1 MNVPKDGSP
10 VPIGVRSYK
19 DHWLTKRTTLITP
32 TAMPVMMEKSGSAG
46 ILSRGTR
53 MKSINN
59 GSNNGSQHPRHSE
72 EESSDEE
79 RSHGTMSAVSIEW
92 KKRDQHSLHD
102 SMIRVGSDYQAV
114 VPECHP
120 DSAARFSEKDTKGML
135 VWSPNHNISDAK
147 LDEYI
152 AMAKEKHGYN
162 IEQALGMLLWHKHDV
177 DKSLA
182 DLANFTPFPD
192 EWTVE
197 DKVLFEQA
205 FSFHGKSFQ
214 RIQQMLPD
222 KLISSLVKYY
232 YSWKKTRTRTSVMDR
247 QARKLV
253 HKKERE
259 DSNDEAE
266 EVTVQI
272 ADDSDY
278 EPDVKRERSGEQK
291 PTSGKSVTVK
301 RESQSIQY
309 RHHPPRSKRRPPKDM
324 YLSQDE
330 VAGVSANPNAATI
343 SLRQLESQLISIKRQ
358 VQTIKQINSS
368 LKQTLDGGIDKLRP
382 PESNLKLNSR
392 WTTEEQL
399 LAVQGIRKYGR
410 NFQAI
415 AEVIG
420 NKTLAQVKT
429 FFISYRRRFNLEEI
443 LQEWEAEQEVQGNAG
458 SLSGLDDGGAC
469 NPSLASSEEEE
480 EEEAEVQV
488 TPVLAAPAPPAP
500 TPAATPV
507 TPTTLS
513 QPPPLLRPSLPAAP
527 ALHRQPPPLQQG
539 RFLLSRPPLN
549 QPPPP
554 LIRPAVALPPG
565 ARPNPRPI
573 LSSVSSQPLPS
584 LIGIQL
590 ESPSSSAH

>member
-1 MNVPKDGSP
+1 MNIAKDGCP
-10 VPIGVRSYK
+10 VPFGSRS
-19 DHWLTKRTTLITP
+19 DTERWLTKRSPL
-32 TAMPVMMEKSGSAG
+32 AVMPVMMEKPGSAG
-46 ILSRGTR
+46 ILSRGAR
-53 MKSINN
+53 MK
-59 GSNNGSQHPRHSE
+59 GLNNGSQQLRESEE

-79 RSHGTMSAVSIEW
+79 QPHAAMSVLSIEW
-92 KKRDQHSLHD
+92 KKREQHGLHD

-120 DSAARFSEKDTKGML
+120 DSATRFIEKDAKGML

-278 EPDVKRERSGEQK
+278 EPDIKRERPGEQK
-291 PTSGKSVTVK
+291 QTNGKSMAVK
-301 RESQSIQY
+301 RESQSVQY
-309 RHHPPRSKRRPPKDM
+309 RHHPPRAKRRPPKDM

-343 SLRQLESQLISIKRQ
+343 ALRQLDSQLISIKRQ
-358 VQTIKQINSS
+358 VQSIKQINSS
-368 LKQTLDGGIDKLRP
+368 LKQSLDGGIDKLRP
-382 PESNLKLNSR
+382 PEVTPKLNSR

-410 NFQAI
+410 NFQAV
-415 AEVIG
+415 ADVVG
-420 NKTLAQVKT
+420 NKTLAQVKS

-443 LQEWEAEQEVQGNAG
+443 VQEWEAEQGGTGTISPLDEG
-458 SLSGLDDGGAC
+458 SGS
-469 NPSLASSEEEE
+469 NPSLGNSEEEAD
-480 EEEAEVQV
+480 EEAEVQT
-488 TPVLAAPAPPAP
+488 TPVPAAPAPAP
-500 TPAATPV
+500 GPS
-507 TPTTLS
+507 LS

-527 ALHRQPPPLQQG
+527 PALHRQPPPLQQG
-539 RFLLSRPPLN
+539 RFLPSRPVPN

-554 LIRPAVALPPG
+554 LIRPAVPPRHG
-565 ARPNPRPI
+565 PRPPI
-573 LSSVSSQPLPS
+573 SPQHLPS
-584 LIGIQL
+584 LVGVGL
-590 ESPSSSAH
+590 DTPPSSAH

>member
-1 MNVPKDGSP
+1 
-10 VPIGVRSYK
+10 
-19 DHWLTKRTTLITP
+19 
-32 TAMPVMMEKSGSAG
+32 
-46 ILSRGTR
+46 
-53 MKSINN
+53 
-59 GSNNGSQHPRHSE
+59 
-72 EESSDEE
+72 
-79 RSHGTMSAVSIEW
+79 
-92 KKRDQHSLHD
+92 
-102 SMIRVGSDYQAV
+102 MIRVGSDYQAV

-120 DSAARFSEKDTKGML
+120 ECLGEVARRQNCKESSRNSSSVSERDSAVRFSEKDTKGML

-259 DSNDEAE
+259 DSNDETE

-278 EPDVKRERSGEQK
+278 EPDVKRERPGEQK
-291 PTSGKSVTVK
+291 PTNGKSMAVK
-301 RESQSIQY
+301 RESQSVQY

-324 YLSQDE
+324 YLSQEE
-330 VAGVSANPNAATI
+330 VAGVSANPNAASI
-343 SLRQLESQLISIKRQ
+343 SLRQLDSQLISIKRQ
-358 VQTIKQINSS
+358 VQTVKQINSS

-382 PESNLKLNSR
+382 PESNPKLNSR

-399 LAVQGIRKYGR
+399 LAVQGPSDVCLRCP
-410 NFQAI
+410 
-415 AEVIG
+415 
-420 NKTLAQVKT
+420 
-429 FFISYRRRFNLEEI
+429 
-443 LQEWEAEQEVQGNAG
+443 G
-458 SLSGLDDGGAC
+458 SARD
-469 NPSLASSEEEE
+469 PSDPGDPLPA
-480 EEEAEVQV
+480 
-488 TPVLAAPAPPAP
+488 AAPAPADASGSPGSP
-500 TPAATPV
+500 
-507 TPTTLS
+507 
-513 QPPPLLRPSLPAAP
+513 PAAP
-527 ALHRQPPPLQQG
+527 ATAARPLPPVPASTQPAAPSADPASGGGPL
-539 RFLLSRPPLN
+539 RTPA
-549 QPPPP
+549 QPAAHPAVGQPAA
-554 LIRPAVALPPG
+554 PAVAHWDP
-565 ARPNPRPI
+565 A
-573 LSSVSSQPLPS
+573 
-584 LIGIQL
+584 
-590 ESPSSSAH
+590 

>member
-1 MNVPKDGSP
+1 
-10 VPIGVRSYK
+10 
-19 DHWLTKRTTLITP
+19 
-32 TAMPVMMEKSGSAG
+32 MPVMMEKSGSTG
-46 ILSRGTR
+46 ILSRGAR

-79 RSHGTMSAVSIEW
+79 RSHGTMSVVSIEW

-102 SMIRVGSDYQAV
+102 SMIRVGSDYQAI

-120 DSAARFSEKDTKGML
+120 DSSARFSEKDTKGML

-291 PTSGKSVTVK
+291 PTNGKSMSVK

-343 SLRQLESQLISIKRQ
+343 SLRQLDSQLISIKRQ

-382 PESNLKLNSR
+382 PETNPKLNSR

-399 LAVQGIRKYGR
+399 LAVQGPSDACVCCSGSAHSNPSCHPSHPR
-410 NFQAI
+410 NPLPASASAQADS
-415 AEVIG
+415 ASG
-420 NKTLAQVKT
+420 PCPPPPAP
-429 FFISYRRRFNLEEI
+429 SP
-443 LQEWEAEQEVQGNAG
+443 AAG
-458 SLSGLDDGGAC
+458 SLPPVPASTQPATSPANPARSGTAPGGSPESPAH
-469 NPSLASSEEEE
+469 PAIG
-480 EEEAEVQV
+480 Q
-488 TPVLAAPAPPAP
+488 LAASPHTHRDPA
-500 TPAATPV
+500 
-507 TPTTLS
+507 
-513 QPPPLLRPSLPAAP
+513 
-527 ALHRQPPPLQQG
+527 
-539 RFLLSRPPLN
+539 
-549 QPPPP
+549 
-554 LIRPAVALPPG
+554 
-565 ARPNPRPI
+565 
-573 LSSVSSQPLPS
+573 
-584 LIGIQL
+584 
-590 ESPSSSAH
+590 

>member
-10 VPIGVRSYK
+10 VPIGARSHK
-19 DHWLTKRTTLITP
+19 DHWLTKRTTLAAP
-32 TAMPVMMEKSGSAG
+32 TAMPVMMEKSSSTG

-59 GSNNGSQHPRHSE
+59 GSNNGSQHLRHSE

-79 RSHGTMSAVSIEW
+79 RSHGTMSVVSIEW

-162 IEQALGMLLWHKHDV
+162 IEQ
-177 DKSLA
+177 SLA

-291 PTSGKSVTVK
+291 PTNGKSMSVK

-343 SLRQLESQLISIKRQ
+343 SLRQLDSQLISIKRQ

-368 LKQTLDGGIDKLRP
+368 LKQSLDGGIDKLRP

-443 LQEWEAEQEVQGNAG
+443 LQEWEAEQEVQGNTG
-458 SLSGLDDGGAC
+458 SLSGLDDGSAS
-469 NPSLASSEEEE
+469 NPSLASSEEEA

-488 TPVLAAPAPPAP
+488 TPVSAAPAPPTP

-507 TPTTLS
+507 TPATLS

-539 RFLLSRPPLN
+539 RFLQSRPSLN
-549 QPPPP
+549 QPPP
-554 LIRPAVALPPG
+554 LIRPAVAPPPG
-565 ARPNPRPI
+565 ARQNPRPI
-573 LSSVSSQPLPS
+573 LPSVSSQHLPT

-590 ESPSSSAH
+590 DSPSSSLH

>member
-1 MNVPKDGSP
+1 
-10 VPIGVRSYK
+10 
-19 DHWLTKRTTLITP
+19 
-32 TAMPVMMEKSGSAG
+32 MPVMMEKSGSTG
-46 ILSRGTR
+46 ILSRGAR

-79 RSHGTMSAVSIEW
+79 RSHGTMSVVSIEW

-102 SMIRVGSDYQAV
+102 SMIRVGSDYQAI

-120 DSAARFSEKDTKGML
+120 DSSARFSEKDTKGML

-291 PTSGKSVTVK
+291 PTNGKSMSVK

-343 SLRQLESQLISIKRQ
+343 SLRQLDSQLISIKRQ

-382 PESNLKLNSR
+382 PETNPKLNSR

-443 LQEWEAEQEVQGNAG
+443 LQEWEAEQEVQGNVG
-458 SLSGLDDGGAC
+458 TLSGLDDGSGS
-469 NPSLASSEEEE
+469 NQSLASSEEEA

-488 TPVLAAPAPPAP
+488 TPVSAAPALPTP
-500 TPAATPV
+500 TPAATPA
-507 TPTTLS
+507 TPATLS
-513 QPPPLLRPSLPAAP
+513 QPPPLLRPTLPAAP

-539 RFLLSRPPLN
+539 RFLQSRPPLN

-565 ARPNPRPI
+565 ARQNPRPI
-573 LSSVSSQPLPS
+573 LPSVSSQHLPT

>member
-1 MNVPKDGSP
+1 
-10 VPIGVRSYK
+10 
-19 DHWLTKRTTLITP
+19 
-32 TAMPVMMEKSGSAG
+32 MPVMMEKSGPTG

-79 RSHGTMSAVSIEW
+79 RSHGTMSVVSIEW

-120 DSAARFSEKDTKGML
+120 DSSARFSEKDTKGML
-135 VWSPNHNISDAK
+135 VWSPNHSISDAK

-222 KLISSLVKYY
+222 KLISTLVKYY

-247 QARKLV
+247 QARKLI

-259 DSNDEAE
+259 DSNDETE

-278 EPDVKRERSGEQK
+278 EPDVKRERPGEPK
-291 PTSGKSVTVK
+291 PTNGKSISVK

-324 YLSQDE
+324 YLSQEE

-343 SLRQLESQLISIKRQ
+343 SLRQLDSQLISIKRQ

-382 PESNLKLNSR
+382 PETTPKLNAR
-392 WTTEEQL
+392 WTSEEQL

-420 NKTLAQVKT
+420 NKTLAQVNT
-429 FFISYRRRFNLEEI
+429 FFVSYRRRFNLEEI
-443 LQEWEAEQEVQGNAG
+443 LQEWEAEQEAQGNPAG
-458 SLSGLDDGGAC
+458 ILPGLDDGNGS
-469 NPSLASSEEEE
+469 NQSLASSEEEV
-480 EEEAEVQV
+480 EEEAEVLV
-488 TPVLAAPAPPAP
+488 TPVPAAPPALPAP
-500 TPAATPV
+500 TPAPTPV
-507 TPTTLS
+507 TAATLS
-513 QPPPLLRPSLPAAP
+513 QPPPLLRPALPAAP

-539 RFLLSRPPLN
+539 RFLQSRPPLN

-554 LIRPAVALPPG
+554 LIRPTLPLPPG
-565 ARPNPRPI
+565 AGQNPRPI
-573 LSSVSSQPLPS
+573 LPSVTSPHLPT

-590 ESPSSSAH
+590 ESQSSSAH

>member
-1 MNVPKDGSP
+1 
-10 VPIGVRSYK
+10 
-19 DHWLTKRTTLITP
+19 
-32 TAMPVMMEKSGSAG
+32 MMEKSGSAG

-59 GSNNGSQHPRHSE
+59 GSNNGNQHPRHSE

-120 DSAARFSEKDTKGML
+120 DSASRFSEKDTKGML

-214 RIQQMLPD
+214 RIQQMHSPGPFYLLY

-278 EPDVKRERSGEQK
+278 EPDVKRE
-291 PTSGKSVTVK
+291 
-301 RESQSIQY
+301 
-309 RHHPPRSKRRPPKDM
+309 
-324 YLSQDE
+324 
-330 VAGVSANPNAATI
+330 
-343 SLRQLESQLISIKRQ
+343 
-358 VQTIKQINSS
+358 
-368 LKQTLDGGIDKLRP
+368 
-382 PESNLKLNSR
+382 
-392 WTTEEQL
+392 
-399 LAVQGIRKYGR
+399 
-410 NFQAI
+410 
-415 AEVIG
+415 
-420 NKTLAQVKT
+420 
-429 FFISYRRRFNLEEI
+429 
-443 LQEWEAEQEVQGNAG
+443 
-458 SLSGLDDGGAC
+458 
-469 NPSLASSEEEE
+469 
-480 EEEAEVQV
+480 
-488 TPVLAAPAPPAP
+488 
-500 TPAATPV
+500 
-507 TPTTLS
+507 
-513 QPPPLLRPSLPAAP
+513 
-527 ALHRQPPPLQQG
+527 
-539 RFLLSRPPLN
+539 
-549 QPPPP
+549 
-554 LIRPAVALPPG
+554 
-565 ARPNPRPI
+565 
-573 LSSVSSQPLPS
+573 
-584 LIGIQL
+584 
-590 ESPSSSAH
+590 

>member
-1 MNVPKDGSP
+1 
-10 VPIGVRSYK
+10 
-19 DHWLTKRTTLITP
+19 
-32 TAMPVMMEKSGSAG
+32 
-46 ILSRGTR
+46 
-53 MKSINN
+53 
-59 GSNNGSQHPRHSE
+59 
-72 EESSDEE
+72 
-79 RSHGTMSAVSIEW
+79 
-92 KKRDQHSLHD
+92 
-102 SMIRVGSDYQAV
+102 MIRVGSDYQAV

-120 DSAARFSEKDTKGML
+120 DSAVRFSEKDTKGML

-259 DSNDEAE
+259 DSNDETE

-278 EPDVKRERSGEQK
+278 EPDVKRERPGEQK
-291 PTSGKSVTVK
+291 PTNGKSMAVK
-301 RESQSIQY
+301 RESQSVQY

-324 YLSQDE
+324 YLSQEE
-330 VAGVSANPNAATI
+330 VAGVSANPNAASI
-343 SLRQLESQLISIKRQ
+343 SLRQLDSQLISIKRQ
-358 VQTIKQINSS
+358 VQTVKQINSS

-382 PESNLKLNSR
+382 PESNPKLNSR

-443 LQEWEAEQEVQGNAG
+443 LQEWEAEQEVQGNSG
-458 SLSGLDDGGAC
+458 SLSGLDDGSGS

-480 EEEAEVQV
+480 EEEEEEEAEVQV
-488 TPVLAAPAPPAP
+488 TSVSAAPAPPA
-500 TPAATPV
+500 TPV
-507 TPTTLS
+507 TPATLS
-513 QPPPLLRPSLPAAP
+513 QPPPLLRPTLPAAP

-539 RFLLSRPPLN
+539 RFLQSRPPLN

-554 LIRPAVALPPG
+554 LIRPAG
-565 ARPNPRPI
+565 AAPSGPRPSLRPI
-573 LSSVSSQPLPS
+573 LPSVSQQHLPS

-590 ESPSSSAH
+590 DSPTSSAH